1 MNVIDFAI
9 LSGLGQCFGY
19 PRSADF
25 IPTTDKMQHFIY
37 TTLGYYIYYI
47 MLHNIVWFKKIP
59 FWHKKD
65 IVKVQHRNLGLG
77 LGLELI
83 LGSGLNIDLAII

>member
-19 PRSADF
+19 PRRADF
-25 IPTTDKMQHFIY
+25 IPTTDKMQQ
-37 TTLGYYIYYI
+37 
-47 MLHNIVWFKKIP
+47 
-59 FWHKKD
+59 D

-77 LGLELI
+77 LGLELH
-83 LGSGLNIDLAII
+83 IIFVLLFQYSARTT

>member
-25 IPTTDKMQHFIY
+25 TPTTDKLQHLIY
-37 TTLGYYIYYI
+37 TTLDVIYILLCFITYFDSNEY
-47 MLHNIVWFKKIP
+47 LFDTK
-59 FWHKKD
+59 
-65 IVKVQHRNLGLG
+65 RTL
-77 LGLELI
+77 
-83 LGSGLNIDLAII
+83 

>member
-1 MNVIDFAI
+1 MNGIDFAI

-37 TTLGYYIYYI
+37 TTLDVIYI
-47 MLHNIVWFKKIP
+47 
-59 FWHKKD
+59 
-65 IVKVQHRNLGLG
+65 
-77 LGLELI
+77 I
-83 LGSGLNIDLAII
+83 LCFITYSDSNKYLFDTKRIL